1 LFDALFG
8 YPEHCLIRIA
18 RCDKRL
24 SAKLSP
30 KSEADTMKMSVR
42 STLFAVAV
50 GVGVLGTAVG
60 ASAQAPEIAARQE
73 LMKANGAALRVLVP
87 MVRGEAPWNA
97 AAAGQAAT
105 TVQNDAVRAKPM
117 FPAGSTAANSAA
129 LPAIWERK
137 AEFDAIFDRQRD
149 AAANLVRL
157 AAAGDEAGF
166 KAAFPALGQTCG
178 ACHTPFRRPAN

>member
-1 LFDALFG
+1 
-8 YPEHCLIRIA
+8 
-18 RCDKRL
+18 
-24 SAKLSP
+24 
-30 KSEADTMKMSVR
+30 MKMSMR
-42 STLFAVAV
+42 STSFAFALGVALLGAVA
-50 GVGVLGTAVG
+50 G

-73 LMKANGAALRVLVP
+73 VMKSNGAALRVLVP

-97 AAAGQAAT
+97 AAAGQAAA
-105 TVQNDAVRAKPM
+105 TVQSDAAKGKGL

-166 KAAFPALGQTCG
+166 NAAFPALGQTCG

>member
-1 LFDALFG
+1 MFKSLRVLQT
-8 YPEHCLIRIA
+8 C
-18 RCDKRL
+18 RL
-24 SAKLSP
+24 RKANKLETFP
-30 KSEADTMKMSVR
+30 QKAEAAPMKMSMR
-42 STLFAVAV
+42 STSFAFALGVALLGAVA
-50 GVGVLGTAVG
+50 G
-60 ASAQAPEIAARQE
+60 ASAQAPEIAARQD

-97 AAAGQAAT
+97 AAAGQAAA
-105 TVQNDAVRAKPM
+105 TVQSDAAKGKGL